1 MHYSIQI
8 DNGLSIG
15 WTGPDIK
22 VIKSYSRYLKVL
34 KYSSLLRL
42 KFQLGD
48 RPLKATLMQI

>member
-34 KYSSLLRL
+34 KIF
-42 KFQLGD
+42 KF
-48 RPLKATLMQI
+48 AQIKISAWGLTT